1 VGSMSWTSTLGV
13 IAACLAVGACGTT
26 APESGGKHG
35 SAITAKP
42 RLLGYAT
49 ANTKPCLPPTEVEL
63 AHDLVPGIPC
73 AISLTR
79 YAGLPF
85 RAGEKQVGHADL
97 RSPTLLRQLTNE
109 LNALPQGPRGIINCP
124 NDQGSEIVAGL
135 SYPHDEQQQLTITL
149 TGCAGARRE
158 NVGRSA
164 LGRLGERL
172 IGRLERLTTHHA

>member
-1 VGSMSWTSTLGV
+1 MNWTVILSVG
-13 IAACLAVGACGTT
+13 AACLAVGACGATT
-26 APESGGKHG
+26 PESARKHG
-35 SAITAKP
+35 SAITTNPK
-42 RLLGYAT
+42 LLGYAT
-49 ANTKPCLPPTEVEL
+49 ANTKPCSSPTEAEL
-63 AHDLVPGIPC
+63 AHDLVPGVPC

-85 RAGEKQVGHADL
+85 HTGEKQVGHADL

-109 LNALPQGPRGIINCP
+109 LNALPQGPRGTINCP
-124 NDQGSEIVAGL
+124 NDQGSEMVAEL
-135 SYPHDEQQQLTITL
+135 SYPHDERQRLTITL